1 MSRREML
8 RLAASAAGATAIGSL
23 LAACGGGATPATP
36 PTSAPAAA
44 APTAAPAAAA
54 ATAAPAPAEATAAP
68 AEATAAPAAEP
79 TAEVN
84 VATAPTAT
92 PQPAMNFGSESA
104 KVKIRYWTILGSV
117 DGIVMN
123 DLVKKFSEENP
134 DIAVESL
141 QGLTDFIQK
150 MQASGISGTAPDVAL
165 VRHTYI
171 GPFVDKNILSPFET
185 GELEAAGIKE
195 ADYDPTVWKFTQYQG
210 KQYTVPLDI
219 HLHAMLHNKK
229 ILADNG
235 LQVPTTLDEWL
246 AAVTKVTKDDI
257 IGYNT
262 FALGAGA
269 QEYMTWYIHSI
280 WAQYGVKMIS
290 DDGTKAAFN
299 TPDGITAI
307 KWMKDMQ
314 DKGNPK
320 NVPTGDLARTGKV
333 ATWADGPWISTL
345 FFDKTKAPAADDID
359 AAPLP
364 QHDPNKKAVWA
375 QSHQFSLPV
384 QGTPD
389 PERRA
394 ASLKFILWMSQH
406 SVDWAKAGQVPAR
419 NSARDEALK
428 SDNIFLQKLKTWASE
443 LPYAAFIPSHPKL
456 LEVMPRIAA
465 NVEGAMLNQWSIE
478 EGLKKAEDE
487 VNQILAG

>member
-1 MSRREML
+1 MESRQRKPMSRREML
-8 RLAASAAGATAIGSL
+8 RLAAGATGVTAVGSI
-23 LAACGGGATPATP
+23 LAACGAAPAAA
-36 PTSAPAAA
+36 PTAAPAAA
-44 APTAAPAAAA
+44 APTAAPAAAE
-54 ATAAPAPAEATAAP
+54 AP
-68 AEATAAPAAEP
+68 TAAPAAAEAP
-79 TAEVN
+79 TAAAAEAPTAMT

-92 PQPAMNFGSESA
+92 PQAALYFGSDSA

-123 DLVKKFSEENP
+123 DLVKKFSADNP

-141 QGLTDFIQK
+141 QGLNDFIPK
-150 MQASGISGTAPDVAL
+150 MQSSSISGTAPDVAI

-171 GPFVDKNILSPFET
+171 GPFVDKNILAPFET
-185 GELEAAGIKE
+185 GELDAAGIKE

-219 HLHAMLHNKK
+219 HCHAMLHNKK

-235 LQVPTTLDEWL
+235 LQVPTTTEEWL
-246 AAVTKVTKDDI
+246 AAVKKVTKDDI

-269 QEYMTWYIHSI
+269 QEYMTWYIFGV
-280 WAQYGVKMIS
+280 WKQYGVDMIS
-290 DDGTKAAFN
+290 ADGTKAAFN
-299 TPDGITAI
+299 TPDGVTAT
-307 KWMKDMQ
+307 KWMLDMQ
-314 DKGNPK
+314 AAGNPK
-320 NVPTGDLARTGKV
+320 NVPTGDLQRTGKV
-333 ATWADGPWISTL
+333 ATWADGPWVSTL

-359 AAPLP
+359 VAPFP
-364 QHDPNKKAVWA
+364 QHDPNKKAVWG
-375 QSHQFSLPV
+375 QSHQFALPV

-419 NSARDEALK
+419 NSAREEALA
-428 SDNIFLQKLKTWASE
+428 SDNPYLKKLRTWASE
-443 LPYAAFIPSHPKL
+443 LPYVAFIPSHPKL
-456 LEVMPRIAA
+456 LEVMPRVAA
-465 NVEGAMLNQWSIE
+465 NVEGAFLGQWSVE
-478 EGLKKAEDE
+478 EALKKAEDE
-487 VNQILAG
+487 VNAILAG

>member
-1 MSRREML
+1 ML
-8 RLAASAAGATAIGSL
+8 RLAASAAGATVVGSI
-23 LAACGGGATPATP
+23 LAACGQPSASNNNPPP

-44 APTAAPAAAA
+44 VGPTAPAGDAAPTA
-54 ATAAPAPAEATAAP
+54 
-68 AEATAAPAAEP
+68 EP
-79 TAEVN
+79 N

-104 KVKIRYWTILGSV
+104 KIKIRYWTILGSV

-123 DLVKKFSEENP
+123 DLVKKFSDENP

-141 QGLTDFIQK
+141 QGLTDFVQK

-171 GPFVDKNILSPFET
+171 GPFADKNILSSFET

-219 HLHAMLHNKK
+219 HCHAMLYNKK

-235 LQVPTTLDEWL
+235 LQVPTTHDEWL
-246 AAVTKVTKDDI
+246 TAVKKVTTGDI
-257 IGYNT
+257 IGFNT
-262 FALGAGA
+262 FALGSGA
-269 QEYMTWYIHSI
+269 QEYMTWYIFGI
-280 WAQYGVKMIS
+280 LRQYGADMIS
-290 DDGTKAAFN
+290 ADGKKAAFN
-299 TPDGITAI
+299 TPEGIAAI
-307 KWMKDMQ
+307 KWMVNMQ
-314 DKGNPK
+314 ASGNPK
-320 NVPTGDLARTGKV
+320 NAPTTDLARTGKV

-364 QHDPNKKAVWA
+364 QFDANKKAVWG
-375 QSHQFSLPV
+375 QSHQFALPK
-384 QGTPD
+384 QPNPN
-389 PERRA
+389 PEQRA
-394 ASLKFILWMSQH
+394 AVLKFVQWIGQH
-406 SVDWAKAGQVPAR
+406 SVDWAKAGQVPAH
-419 NSARDEALK
+419 NMAREEALR
-428 SDNIFLQKLKTWASE
+428 SDNIFLKKLNTWASE
-443 LPYAAFIPSHPKL
+443 LPYVAYIPPHPKL

-465 NVEGAMLNQWSIE
+465 NVEGTMLAGLSVE
-478 EGLKKAEDE
+478 EALKKAEDE
-487 VNQILAG
+487 VNAILAET

>member
-1 MSRREML
+1 MESRQRKPMSRREML
-8 RLAASAAGATAIGSL
+8 RLAAGTAGVTAVGSI
-23 LAACGGGATPATP
+23 LAACGAAPAAA
-36 PTSAPAAA
+36 PTTAPAAA
-44 APTAAPAAAA
+44 APTTAAA
-54 ATAAPAPAEATAAP
+54 EA
-68 AEATAAPAAEP
+68 P
-79 TAEVN
+79 TAVT

-92 PQPAMNFGSESA
+92 PQPALNFGSDAA

-123 DLVKKFSEENP
+123 DLVKKFSAENP

-141 QGLTDFIQK
+141 QGLNDFIPK
-150 MQASGISGTAPDVAL
+150 MQSSSISGTAPDVVI

-171 GPFVDKNILSPFET
+171 GPFVDKNILTPFET
-185 GELEAAGIKE
+185 GELEAAGIKA
-195 ADYDPTVWKFTQYQG
+195 ADYDPTVWKFTEYEG

-219 HLHAMLHNKK
+219 HCHAMLYNKK

-269 QEYMTWYIHSI
+269 QEFMTWYIFGI
-280 WAQYGVKMIS
+280 WKQYGVDMIS
-290 DDGTKAAFN
+290 ADGTKAGFN
-299 TPDGITAI
+299 NPDGIAAI
-307 KWMKDMQ
+307 KWMQEMQ
-314 DKGNPK
+314 AKGNPK
-320 NVPTGDLARTGKV
+320 NVPTGDLQRTGKV
-333 ATWADGPWISTL
+333 ASWSDGPWVSTL

-359 AAPLP
+359 VAPLP
-364 QHDPNKKAVWA
+364 QRDPNKKATWG
-375 QSHQFSLPV
+375 QSHQFALPV

-394 ASLKFILWMSQH
+394 ASLKFILWMSEH

-419 NSARDEALK
+419 NSAREEAMA
-428 SDNIFLQKLKTWASE
+428 SDNPYLIKLRTWASE
-443 LPYAAFIPSHPKL
+443 LPYVAFIPSHPKL

-465 NVEGAMLNQWSIE
+465 NVEGAFLGQWSAE
-478 EGLKKAEDE
+478 EALTKAEDE
-487 VNQILAG
+487 VNAILAG